1 MKQGRTL
8 FLPVFCLCL
17 FLLIGLA
24 GCGSVTQAASTQTGA
39 KAAVAPMPTAPAG
52 YTPVYV
58 TLSDFKIASSLTAF
72 KKTVHYFFIITNKGQ
87 ALHEFMIVPPMMGGH
102 ITTQYMQSMSFA
114 VIENISPGETKTLE
128 ITFPKNAYPDLEF
141 ACHYAD
147 HYAKGMHLEVH
158 LVS

>member
-8 FLPVFCLCL
+8 FLPVLCLCF
-17 FLLIGLA
+17 FLLVGLA
-24 GCGSVTQAASTQTGA
+24 GCGSVTQAASTQT
-39 KAAVAPMPTAPAG
+39 KQTLAPAPTTPAG
-52 YTPVYV
+52 YIPVYV
-58 TLSDFKIASSLTAF
+58 TLSDFKISSSLTEF

-128 ITFPKNAYPDLEF
+128 MTFPKNAYPDLEF

-158 LVS
+158 LIS

>member
-1 MKQGRTL
+1 MKQVRKF
-8 FLPVFCLCL
+8 FLPIFCLCI
-17 FLLIGLA
+17 LLIVGLA
-24 GCGSVTQAASTQTGA
+24 GCGSVTQAASTQIHAQST
-39 KAAVAPMPTAPAG
+39 VAPVPTTPVG
-52 YTPVYV
+52 YTAVQV
-58 TLSDFKIASSLTAF
+58 TLSDFKITSSLTSF

-114 VIENISPGETKTLE
+114 VIEGISPGETKTLE

-158 LVS
+158 LV